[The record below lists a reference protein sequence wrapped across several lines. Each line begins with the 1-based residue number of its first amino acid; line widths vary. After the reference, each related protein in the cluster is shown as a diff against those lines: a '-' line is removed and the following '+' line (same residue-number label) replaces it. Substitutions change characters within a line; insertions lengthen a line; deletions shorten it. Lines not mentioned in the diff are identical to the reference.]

1 MRPRLRR
8 DSWKST
14 LLRPMVPAPL
24 YPWLTHRG
32 SLTARLKAHCSRFQV
47 KVLRQ
52 GLGLP
57 LKDERDLLG
66 LHQGELAW
74 IREVLLCDGETP
86 LVFAHSVLPR
96 AHVRGAWNLFAGL
109 GARPLGEA
117 LFTDARVARQALH
130 FKTLSA
136 RHPLYRRMRSDPD
149 IANVAT
155 HAFHFSARRSLFY
168 RRGRS
173 LLVTEVF
180 LGQTAPF

>member
-1 MRPRLRR
+1 MRPHPRR
-8 DSWKST
+8 DSWKSA

-24 YPWLTHRG
+24 YDWLAHRG
-32 SLTARLKAHCSRFQV
+32 SLTARLKAHSSHFQV

-52 GLGLP
+52 GLGRP
-57 LKDERDLLG
+57 LKDECALLG

-96 AHVRGAWNLFAGL
+96 THVRGAWNLFAGL
-109 GARPLGEA
+109 GARPLGEV
-117 LFTDARVARQALH
+117 LFTDPSVARQALH
-130 FKTLSA
+130 FKRLSI
-136 RHPLYRRMRSDPD
+136 RHPLYRRMRSVPHA
-149 IANVAT
+149 AN
-155 HAFHFSARRSLFY
+155 HAVHFAARRSLFY
-168 RRGRS
+168 RRGRN